1 MYICYKSF
9 AELVRFI
16 ICEHRIVGHHIA
28 PKTSPSSPKVKS
40 KPDRK
45 VNSLGQPC
53 YLRNKKRSDSCF
65 FCAAVCK
72 KKSSGKWY
80 FNKHQHTE
88 WIRKSWQN
96 IGHMLVHMLHTNTLM
111 VYSHYAHL
119 HVLVFLWIHAGEHSI
134 GGRTTN
140 MFLGG
145 VKRPLKRGFWVSHHP
160 SKEWFLGH
168 ICLWLNIVNLQIGRI
183 SKFALQNLAIDTILL
198 WFQIWKIGFLR
209 VLLYHHLAFQMFCPV
224 FRPLLP

>member
-45 VNSLGQPC
+45 SKQPWAT
-53 YLRNKKRSDSCF
+53 LLFKKQKRSDSCF

-72 KKSSGKWY
+72 KKIEWKVILQQTPTHRM
-80 FNKHQHTE
+80 NPKVLTKHWSHA
-88 WIRKSWQN
+88 
-96 IGHMLVHMLHTNTLM
+96 VHMLHTNTLM

-145 VKRPLKRGFWVSHHP
+145 VKRLSNEAFGCHIIRQRSGFWDT
-160 SKEWFLGH
+160 
-168 ICLWLNIVNLQIGRI
+168 
-183 SKFALQNLAIDTILL
+183 FAYGST
-198 WFQIWKIGFLR
+198 
-209 VLLYHHLAFQMFCPV
+209 
-224 FRPLLP
+224 

>member
-72 KKSSGKWY
+72 KNRVESDTSTNTNTPNESESLDKTLVTCCPHAAYKY
-80 FNKHQHTE
+80 FNG
-88 WIRKSWQN
+88 IF
-96 IGHMLVHMLHTNTLM
+96 TLC
-111 VYSHYAHL
+111 SPAC
-119 HVLVFLWIHAGEHSI
+119 
-134 GGRTTN
+134 
-140 MFLGG
+140 
-145 VKRPLKRGFWVSHHP
+145 VS
-160 SKEWFLGH
+160 FF
-168 ICLWLNIVNLQIGRI
+168 V
-183 SKFALQNLAIDTILL
+183 DTC
-198 WFQIWKIGFLR
+198 R
-209 VLLYHHLAFQMFCPV
+209 
-224 FRPLLP
+224 